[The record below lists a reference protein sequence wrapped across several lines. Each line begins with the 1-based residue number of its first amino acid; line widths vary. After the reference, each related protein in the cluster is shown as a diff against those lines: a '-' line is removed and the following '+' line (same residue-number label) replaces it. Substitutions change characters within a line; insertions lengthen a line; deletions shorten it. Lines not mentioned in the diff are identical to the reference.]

1 MNDDLPDERSGYTRG
16 DAAPNPAALDT
27 ALAVTGADSEDARDF
42 LRRQSRLT
50 DVQTEVLRELHAFE
64 LSHLRW
70 RRFGDRMKGAF
81 QILLVILGVLLL
93 VVIGAV
99 VWNASRSNG
108 LVIDAFTVP
117 PDMAAQGVTGQVVAD
132 KMLDDL
138 DVLQKASKSTLTPA
152 NVTNDWTNDIKV
164 EIPET
169 GISLGEA
176 YRLLRSWLG
185 NDRHLS
191 GAVYETDGGL
201 ALMSKLNGTATE
213 TFQGRRGELD
223 LLVRRVAEAMFGAAE
238 PYRYAVYLLPRGKFA
253 ESEAIL
259 HKIALDPDPDERG
272 QAYRTL
278 ATSAW
283 LQGHYDEAD
292 AWARRAQAAMPGS
305 PTPQGYIVMVA
316 RTRSHLETALAAQRR
331 VHDAGSYRA
340 DENAHTMAML
350 RADDQQY
357 GSWLVGDYDSA
368 ISRLQRIAESGAL
381 FTGPDDLA
389 TAAGD
394 AVLAHDASRASALLA
409 EWRMEETEK
418 KSAASDNAYALL
430 AGMHEDWRDELAA
443 LADWQSMDTKEQ
455 ANSPGVTLGQ
465 EAITVQIRPL
475 RALVYARLGEFQ
487 HAQAEIDAT
496 PPDCDACVR
505 TRADIRAIEKNWS
518 AASFWFARAVKQAP
532 DIPIAWSDWGEMLLQ
547 KGDCD
552 GAIAKFAV
560 ANSKGPH
567 FADPLE
573 MWGEAL
579 MLKNRSDLA
588 LAKFAEADKYAPNW
602 GRLHL
607 KWGEALLWSGD
618 KAGAQKE
625 FAAASSLDLAST
637 EKTELVH
644 MKNAHG

>member
-1 MNDDLPDERSGYTRG
+1 MNDDLPDERSGYAPSN
-16 DAAPNPAALDT
+16 AAPNPAALD
-27 ALAVTGADSEDARDF
+27 AAVAAAGADSEDARDF
-42 LRRQSRLT
+42 LRRQSQLT

-81 QILLVILGVLLL
+81 QILLVVLGVLLL
-93 VVIGAV
+93 IVIGAV

-117 PDMAAQGVTGQVVAD
+117 PDLAARGITGQVVAD

-138 DVLQKASKSTLTPA
+138 DVLQKTSRSTLTPA
-152 NVTNDWTNDIKV
+152 NVTNDWTNDIRV

-176 YRLLRSWLG
+176 YRLLRNWLG

-223 LLVRRVAEAMFGAAE
+223 LLVRKVAEAMFGAAE

-259 HKIALDPDPDERG
+259 RKIALDPDPDKRG

-283 LQGHYDEAD
+283 LQGRYDEAD
-292 AWARRAQAAMPGS
+292 AWARRAQAAMPDS
-305 PTPQGYIVMVA
+305 PTPPGYIVMVA
-316 RTRSHLETALAAQRR
+316 RTRSHLETALAAQRLI
-331 VHDAGSYRA
+331 HDAGSYRA

-394 AVLAHDASRASALLA
+394 AVLAHDAPRANALLA

-418 KSAASDNAYALL
+418 KSTESDNAYALL
-430 AGMHEDWRDELAA
+430 ADMHEDWRAELAA
-443 LADWQSMDTKEQ
+443 LADWQSMDIREE
-455 ANSPGVTLGQ
+455 ADSPGVTLGQ
-465 EAITVQIRPL
+465 EAITIRIRPL
-475 RALVYARLGEFQ
+475 RALVYARLGEFR
-487 HAQAEIDAT
+487 HAEAEIDAT
-496 PPDCDACVR
+496 PLDCDACVR
-505 TRADIRAIEKNWS
+505 TRGDIRAIEKNWS
-518 AASFWFARAVKQAP
+518 AAAFWFARAVNQAP
-532 DIPIAWSDWGEMLLQ
+532 DIPVAWSDWGAMLLQ
-547 KGDCD
+547 KGDYD
-552 GAIAKFAV
+552 GAIAKFTLAH
-560 ANSKGPH
+560 SKGPR

-579 MLKNRSDLA
+579 MQENRSDLA
-588 LAKFAEADKYAPNW
+588 LAKFEEAGKYAPNW

-607 KWGEALLWSGD
+607 EWGKALFYAGKKGD
-618 KAGAQKE
+618 AKKQFEKAA
-625 FAAASSLDLAST
+625 SLDLSSSDKVSLTKWIAG
-637 EKTELVH
+637 
-644 MKNAHG
+644 HG

>member
-1 MNDDLPDERSGYTRG
+1 MNDDLPDERSGYARG
-16 DAAPNPAALDT
+16 DTAPNPAALDA
-27 ALAVTGADSEDARDF
+27 ALATTGADTEDARDF

-81 QILLVILGVLLL
+81 QILLVVLGVLLL

-117 PDMAAQGVTGQVVAD
+117 PDLAAQGVTGQVVAD

-138 DVLQKASKSTLTPA
+138 DVLQKTSISTLTPA
-152 NVTNDWTNDIKV
+152 NVTNDWTNDIRV

-176 YRLLRSWLG
+176 YRLLRGWLG
-185 NDRHLS
+185 NERHLS

-238 PYRYAVYLLPRGKFA
+238 PFRYAAYLDVHGKFA

-259 HKIALDPDPDERG
+259 RKIALDPDPDERG
-272 QAYRTL
+272 RAYDSL
-278 ATSAW
+278 ATIAW
-283 LQGHYDEAD
+283 LQGRYDEAD
-292 AWARRAQAAMPGS
+292 AWAKHAHAAMPGS
-305 PTPQGYIVMVA
+305 PRPQGYIVMVA
-316 RTRSHLETALAAQRR
+316 RTRSHLETALAALGQE
-331 VHDAGSYRA
+331 HDAGWYRA

-350 RADDQQY
+350 RAYDQQY

-368 ISRLQRIAESGAL
+368 ISGLQLIAESGAV
-381 FTGPDDLA
+381 FTSPDDLA

-394 AVLAHDASRASALLA
+394 AVLAHDAPRANALLA

-418 KSAASDNAYALL
+418 KSAASENAYALL
-430 AGMHEDWRDELAA
+430 AGMHEDWRAELAA
-443 LADWQSMDTKEQ
+443 LADWQSMDIGER
-455 ANSPGVTLGQ
+455 ADRPGVTLGY
-465 EAITVQIRPL
+465 EDITIRIRPL

-505 TRADIRAIEKNWS
+505 TRGDIRAIEKNWS
-518 AASFWFARAVKQAP
+518 AASFWFARAAKQAP

-547 KGDCD
+547 KGDYD

-579 MLKNRSDLA
+579 IAKNRSDLA

-607 KWGEALLWSGD
+607 KWGEALLWSGNPD
-618 KAGAQKE
+618 DAKKQ
-625 FAAASSLDLAST
+625 FAIAASQDLTPS
-637 EKTELVH
+637 EKSELARVRGT
-644 MKNAHG
+644 HG